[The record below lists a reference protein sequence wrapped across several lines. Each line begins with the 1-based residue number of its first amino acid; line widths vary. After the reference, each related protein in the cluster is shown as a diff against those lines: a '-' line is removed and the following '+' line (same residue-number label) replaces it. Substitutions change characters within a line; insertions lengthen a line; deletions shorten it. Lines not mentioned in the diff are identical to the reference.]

1 MKFGRS
7 KQVEQGAQVGVCITS
22 EGISVACADST
33 TQTAGLPRL
42 KLCQF
47 ISAPKK
53 DHSRVL
59 ANLVKTHKLEGL
71 PTVCVLSILE
81 YDLFLIEEPEVTAEE
96 LLAAVRWK
104 VKDYVEYPIGEA
116 AIDYMPLPTKALDV
130 KGKMGYAVVAK
141 QAIIDEMVQLVN
153 SVGLRVIAVDISET
167 AVCAVMHHIK
177 EMKDGVL
184 CFRLLPG
191 LSQIMI
197 LKGGVILLTRNLDL
211 NQAYLLDQ
219 TATSG
224 KTPEEKEKLVND
236 MALEIQRSIEY
247 AVTNLKQGN
256 IKQVIFTPMN
266 STLEPLIDELKEGLG
281 MSMRS
286 IQLSETV
293 SGVPKMSLI
302 EQGQCLIALG
312 GALR

>member
-1 MKFGRS
+1 
-7 KQVEQGAQVGVCITS
+7 
-22 EGISVACADST
+22 
-33 TQTAGLPRL
+33 
-42 KLCQF
+42 
-47 ISAPKK
+47 
-53 DHSRVL
+53 
-59 ANLVKTHKLEGL
+59 
-71 PTVCVLSILE
+71 
-81 YDLFLIEEPEVTAEE
+81 
-96 LLAAVRWK
+96 
-104 VKDYVEYPIGEA
+104 
-116 AIDYMPLPTKALDV
+116 
-130 KGKMGYAVVAK
+130 
-141 QAIIDEMVQLVN
+141 
-153 SVGLRVIAVDISET
+153 
-167 AVCAVMHHIK
+167 MHHIK